1 VKLVEAVLNGV
12 VIQRPEPSRKAAQH
26 LCADKGYIGRAA
38 RRAMCDRGYI
48 PHVPDFGEPTDS
60 PRTTMIRA
68 HRWVVEALHSWLN
81 RFRKLLVRYEKTDLS
96 YEALLH
102 FACAIIAWRKARVNY
117 G

>member
-1 VKLVEAVLNGV
+1 MKLVEAALNGV
-12 VIQRPEPSRKAAQH
+12 VVRRPEPSRKAVRH

-38 RRAMCDRGYI
+38 RRAMCERGYV

-60 PRTTMIRA
+60 PRTSMIRA
-68 HRWVVEALHSWLN
+68 HRWVVEALHPWLN
-81 RFRKLLVRYEKTDLS
+81 RFRKLLVRYEKTDPS